1 VSIVVAPGPPEPVR
15 RPRMSGEDRRRAL
28 LAAARAEF
36 ARHGFHGAGTAAI
49 ARAAGCSE
57 AILYRHFRSKRA
69 LLAEVLRTEIAGR
82 IADDRAMAPPP
93 GVAPGPGALPG
104 VLDAR
109 LADAEM
115 GVTARLILLAI
126 SMSDDPEVGEA
137 VRGAFLAVRG
147 PLRGAVEALQA
158 AGAIRDDLDPD
169 AVTWLWHGLF
179 LGAAVR
185 QAMAGDAAALGA
197 VDAARVLAAL
207 LEPPTS

>member
-69 LLAEVLRTEIAGR
+69 LLAEVLRAEIAGR

-137 VRGAFLAVRG
+137 VREAFLAVRG
-147 PLRGAVEALQA
+147 TLRGAVEALQA